1 MKTFSIHPGGHEH
14 PADGLRQAG
23 AMSLLHCPLCIS
35 LAILSVLRATSHL
48 VMVHQHLKRLPAV

>member
-1 MKTFSIHPGGHEH
+1 MKTFSIHPGAVER
-14 PADGLRQAG
+14 PSATLRHAE

>member
-1 MKTFSIHPGGHEH
+1 
-14 PADGLRQAG
+14 
-23 AMSLLHCPLCIS
+23 MSLLHCPLCIS